1 MNLYKYYSN
10 AFPIPSELRSL
21 RPEESKIGYN
31 NNQMC
36 RIIDFLFMEIDS
48 NISGKNF
55 PIKYMLRQ
63 PSNIFLMEKD
73 DMLMIGISFGKAI
86 FRHNTFMWL
95 NKYASSLSDSS
106 LLGFGNKIDFTI
118 SISIKDLLSYSERW
132 NLLFSI
138 SDFIIAPNRLQGF
151 GIQKFFKEY
160 SKDNN
165 IDKSEYED
173 KFKNENNKDEEFNS
187 FINKICVDFE
197 KQVERKYN
205 IMNINPKFSAKD
217 MVVKNN
223 QGFYVLPFQDDT
235 TDVLETIQDELS
247 DRNINCNL
255 IKSED
260 RFDPSRGNNIIEN
273 IWQDICSSRFV
284 IADLSQK
291 NPNVYYELGICD
303 TLGKKVIPI
312 CSKKSFDEDYN
323 KHLPTDIEQEYTL
336 FYDKNNLREFKKFE
350 NDIIQRIQTVID

>member
-1 MNLYKYYSN
+1 MGLYKYYSN
-10 AFPIPSELRSL
+10 AFPIPLELRSL
-21 RPEESKIGYN
+21 RPKESKISYTDD
-31 NNQMC
+31 QMC
-36 RIIDFLFMEIDS
+36 RIIDFFFMEIDS

-73 DMLMIGISFGKAI
+73 GTLMIGISFGKAI
-86 FRHNTFMWL
+86 FRHNTLMWL

-106 LLGFGNKIDFTI
+106 LLGFGSEIDFKI
-118 SISIKDLLSYSERW
+118 SISINDLLSYSDRW
-132 NLLFSI
+132 NQLFTI
-138 SDFIIAPNRLQGF
+138 SDAIVAPNN
-151 GIQKFFKEY
+151 IQAFEFQNLLHEHAK
-160 SKDNN
+160 NN
-165 IDKSEYED
+165 NLDERKYE
-173 KFKNENNKDEEFNS
+173 KKLVEAGNKAERFNK
-187 FINKICVDFE
+187 FINDICSNFE
-197 KQVERKYN
+197 EQVERKCN

-235 TDVLETIQDELS
+235 TDVLEEIQDELS

-312 CSKKSFDEDYN
+312 CSEKSFNEDYN

-336 FYDKNNLREFKKFE
+336 FYDKTNLKKFKKFE